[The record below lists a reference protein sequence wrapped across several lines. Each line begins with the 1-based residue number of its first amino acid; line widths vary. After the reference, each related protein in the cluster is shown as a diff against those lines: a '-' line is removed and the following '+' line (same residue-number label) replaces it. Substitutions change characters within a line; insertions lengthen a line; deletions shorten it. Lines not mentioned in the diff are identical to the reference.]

1 MGYIHCCGALREC
14 KSFELKTDDT
24 CIIKNLDYL
33 EICPVCGHTVIQLT
47 KVNCKNQISSYRITN
62 KKARKFFEK
71 CKKDI
76 LREKETYEKIYIQ
89 PHGKF
94 YLNYNEYGKKKKC
107 YSNLSSLK
115 IGLFD
120 NNLNLYKR

>member
-1 MGYIHCCGALREC
+1 MGYLQCCGGLREC
-14 KSFELKTDDT
+14 RTFELIPDEKYK
-24 CIIKNLDYL
+24 IKEMDYL
-33 EICPVCGHTVIQLT
+33 EECPVCGHTVLQLT
-47 KVNCKNQISSYRITN
+47 RIDFKNNVSGYRITN

-71 CKKDI
+71 YHKDI
-76 LREKETYEKIYIQ
+76 YQEKKESSVFVKQ
-89 PHGKF
+89 QGKF

-120 NNLNLYKR
+120 NNI